1 MRWISFWG
9 IKAFDGYFS
18 LDIILRRTYYIA
30 IRNTHHVLRGAILMM
45 RKTKDD
51 AELADFGR
59 FSEPALLILVSL
71 AEAPRHGYS
80 MTEDIEAIAGVRLGP
95 GTLYGALARLEARG
109 LIEPLKSED
118 RRNPYRLT
126 SLGERALRARLDSM
140 MAVARTGQRR
150 LAHA

>member
-1 MRWISFWG
+1 M
-9 IKAFDGYFS
+9 
-18 LDIILRRTYYIA
+18 
-30 IRNTHHVLRGAILMM
+30 RNTHHVLRGAILTM
-45 RKTKDD
+45 RQTKDD
-51 AELADFGR
+51 AELDDFGR

-71 AEAPRHGYS
+71 AEEPRHGYS

-109 LIEPLKSED
+109 LIEALKSED

-126 SLGERALRARLDSM
+126 TLGERALRARLDSM

-150 LAHA
+150 LANA

>member
-1 MRWISFWG
+1 
-9 IKAFDGYFS
+9 
-18 LDIILRRTYYIA
+18 
-30 IRNTHHVLRGAILMM
+30 MM
-45 RKTKDD
+45 RKNNDD
-51 AELADFGR
+51 SELDDFGR

-71 AEAPRHGYS
+71 AEEPRHGYS
-80 MTEDIEAIAGVRLGP
+80 MTEDIEAISGVRLGP

-126 SLGERALRARLDSM
+126 PLGARALRARLDSM
-140 MAVARTGQRR
+140 MAVARAGQRR

>member
-1 MRWISFWG
+1 MLLKSE
-9 IKAFDGYFS
+9 S
-18 LDIILRRTYYIA
+18 
-30 IRNTHHVLRGAILMM
+30 
-45 RKTKDD
+45 D
-51 AELADFGR
+51 ADLAYFGR

-71 AEAPRHGYS
+71 AEEPRHGYS
-80 MTEDIEAIAGVRLGP
+80 MTEDIEAVAGVRLGP

-109 LIEPLKSED
+109 FIEPLKSKD

-126 SLGERALRARLDSM
+126 ALGERALRARLDSM